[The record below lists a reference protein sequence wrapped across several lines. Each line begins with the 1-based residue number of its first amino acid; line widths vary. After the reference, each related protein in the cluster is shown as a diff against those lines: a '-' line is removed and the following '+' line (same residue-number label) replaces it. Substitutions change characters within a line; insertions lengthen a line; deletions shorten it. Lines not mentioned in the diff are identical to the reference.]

1 MGRRLRESDAAG
13 SMLDDAVAIDIPAP
27 WLLRKFGQK
36 SIPGIFPSSG
46 LCDSFKDQQDVHPPW
61 NRPDKAPK
69 RGTA

>member
-13 SMLDDAVAIDIPAP
+13 SMLDDAAAP
-27 WLLRKFGQK
+27 KVRAEKH
-36 SIPGIFPSSG
+36 PGIFPSSG